1 MQAVPYVFKKA
12 AYANPERSENNVEEM
27 KKHRAPFPK
36 GSPLQAYFETL
47 PKAVQEQ
54 FVQSGAPV
62 STVEQLKQCVEHLG
76 GNNGKTV

>member
-1 MQAVPYVFKKA
+1 MD
-12 AYANPERSENNVEEM
+12 NM

-36 GSPLQAYFETL
+36 GSPLQEYFDTL

-54 FVQSGAPV
+54 LVQSGAPV

-76 GNNGKTV
+76 TKG